1 MPSPRLVLLALLVVS
16 FTLATQLGVWREKS
30 AHDKTQSGGVLQAL
44 MGESRR
50 LFANHF
56 FTKADVY
63 LHSGVYP
70 SIFDQAQRAK
80 KSHLSEASSEGGGAR
95 KEAAAPEHGDHEE
108 HSEDADHEHEH
119 EHEHEDVVTGLYG
132 RPKDWIDRFGRNFY
146 PTKHTHLERTNQR
159 EMLPWLKLAAE
170 LNPNQV
176 ETYTVAAYWLRS
188 RMGKVKEAEAFLR
201 EGCRAN
207 PDSFEILFE
216 LGRLYEENQKDT
228 FRARNLYE
236 CALRKWQASESTK
249 KTPDD
254 FTYMQITG
262 HLARLEERD
271 GRLPE
276 AIRYLEL
283 LEKVSPS
290 PQAIRK
296 QIDDLKGRSTGRSQP
311 GTKAG

>member
-1 MPSPRLVLLALLVVS
+1 MPSPRLVLIALLAVS

-30 AHDKTQSGGVLQAL
+30 EHYKTQSGSVLQAL

-70 SIFDQAQRAK
+70 SIFDQAQSAK
-80 KSHLSEASSEGGGAR
+80 KTHLAEATSEGSEAS
-95 KEAAAPEHGDHEE
+95 KEAAGPEHGDHEE
-108 HSEDADHEHEH
+108 HTGDANHDHEHG
-119 EHEHEDVVTGLYG
+119 DAVTGLYG

-146 PTKHTHLERTNQR
+146 PTKHTHLEGANQR

-170 LNPNQV
+170 LNPNQI
-176 ETYTVAAYWLRS
+176 ETYTVTAYWLRS
-188 RMGKVKEAEAFLR
+188 RMGKVKEAEEFLR
-201 EGCRAN
+201 EGWRAN

-216 LGRLYEENQKDT
+216 LGRLYEENHKDA

-262 HLARLEERD
+262 HLARLEERE
-271 GRLPE
+271 GRLPD
-276 AIRYLEL
+276 AIRNLEL

-290 PQAIRK
+290 PEAIRK
-296 QIDDLKGRSTGRSQP
+296 QIEDLKSRSAGQAQPSQP
-311 GTKAG
+311 QGH